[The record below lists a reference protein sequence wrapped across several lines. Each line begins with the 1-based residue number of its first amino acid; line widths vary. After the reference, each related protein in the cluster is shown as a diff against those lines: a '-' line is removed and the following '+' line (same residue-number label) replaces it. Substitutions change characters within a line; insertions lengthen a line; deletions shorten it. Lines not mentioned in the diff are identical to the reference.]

1 MYWGGIMATATVNIS
16 DVISVLKFKLI
27 SDRLCVVKP
36 KDLTD
41 KY

>member
-1 MYWGGIMATATVNIS
+1 MYWGGIMAAATVNIS

-27 SDRLCVVKP
+27 RDRLNLTD
-36 KDLTD
+36 DLTD